1 MKWYIVVCRVTE
13 EQKICNLFTRYSIE
27 TYLPKY
33 RDPLGR
39 LLPLFPAY
47 FFPHQLVPTHELGMT
62 RINYLHTCGLP
73 STITE
78 EVIEDIRLIETK
90 LREEPPPAR
99 KFEVGD
105 EVLLINGFFLG
116 KRGRIIRITRNQGA
130 RIMMPNGYELSAQ
143 KRDFAII

>member
-1 MKWYIVVCRVTE
+1 MNWYIVTCKVTD
-13 EQKICNLFTRYSIE
+13 EQKICNLFTRYNIE

-39 LLPLFPAY
+39 LLPLFPSY
-47 FFPHQLVPTHELGMT
+47 LFPHQPNPTHELG
-62 RINYLHTCGLP
+62 RARVNYLNTCGLP
-73 STITE
+73 AQLTDE
-78 EVIEDIRLIETK
+78 MVADIRLIEAK
-90 LREEPPPAR
+90 MREEPPPVR
-99 KFEVGD
+99 RFEVGD
-105 EVLLINGFFLG
+105 EVLLTSGFFLG